1 MFIMSEKKES
11 IWGFYFKARWQT
23 ALTTLFLIIAV
34 YLSLFYVGNIWNA
47 LEFAFYTF
55 MASSEMLGLDFAFWG
70 VIFEVAVV
78 IPFLASWYA
87 ILLLPKIWDSRFR
100 ASQKTLMTILMI
112 IVIPMIIILTD
123 QLARFA
129 LESDALREFVNLHKI
144 V

>member
-1 MFIMSEKKES
+1 MAGKSES
-11 IWGFYFKARWQT
+11 IWKFYFKARWQT
-23 ALTTLFLIIAV
+23 ALTTLFLIVAV
-34 YLSLFYVGNIWNA
+34 YLSLFYIGNIWNA
-47 LEFAFYTF
+47 LKFAFYTF
-55 MASSEMLGLDFAFWG
+55 ISSPEMLGLDFAFWG
-70 VIFEVAVV
+70 VVFEVAVV

-87 ILLLPKIWDSRFR
+87 ILLLPKIWESHYR
-100 ASQKTLMTILMI
+100 ASQKTLLNILMI